1 VERVTLKD
9 TQTGETRDMPVDGV
23 FIFIG
28 FQPNNTV
35 VPAGV
40 KLNAQG
46 YAVTDAK
53 CETDIPGIF
62 AVGDLREKYAR
73 QIVTAA
79 ADGAVAALAAAHFVE
94 TKKAT
99 EADSCGLPAQ

>member
-28 FQPNNTV
+28 FQPNNAV

-46 YAVTDAK
+46 YVITDTK

-94 TKKAT
+94 TKKAA
-99 EADSCGLPAQ
+99 EADSCELPAQ